1 MTSAKQTAENLVA
14 TLEKAHPEAQGMASV
29 TIGKMS
35 HTRFAVNEIT
45 TAGDTDD
52 TEVSLTVSIGNRHAT
67 ATTSRLDE
75 DAHAELVERAVSMA
89 KLSPE
94 DPEWMGVLGPQSYR
108 PSGPTHDAA
117 TEKATPELRA
127 EAAKAAIGV
136 AKEKGVLGAGFFS
149 TGSIETALASSL
161 SLVASH
167 TATHAL
173 MTSTAR
179 TTDGT
184 GSGWAA
190 AESQRIADVDA
201 RAVATRAADKAL
213 ASQKPRELDPGK
225 YTVVLE
231 PAAVASLVGF
241 LREAMDARKAEEG
254 RSYFAKAGG
263 GTRIG
268 EPVLAKGLSLRSD
281 PSDPLTPGASYDDE
295 GFPLAPITWF
305 ESGALKTLARTRYW
319 AKKSGIAPTGRHG
332 AVGLYGDP
340 GPNAGIDQL
349 VAKVDRGL
357 LVTRFW
363 YVRWLEPKTM
373 AITGLTRDG
382 VYLIEK
388 GKVVA
393 PVANFRFNDS
403 PARVLGSVTAWS
415 NETAR
420 FQGWGRG
427 AVVRTPAIV
436 AHDFNMA
443 SKSAAV

>member
-1 MTSAKQTAENLVA
+1 MTGAKQTATNLIAVVK
-14 TLEKAHPEAQGMASV
+14 KAHPDAEALARV
-29 TIGKMS
+29 TIGSMS
-35 HTRFAVNEIT
+35 HTRYAVNEIT
-45 TAGDTDD
+45 TAGDTDEG
-52 TEVSLTVSIGNRHAT
+52 EVSLTVAIGNRHAT

-75 DAHAELVERAVSMA
+75 EAHAELVERAVAMA
-89 KLSPE
+89 KLSPQ

-108 PSGPTHDAA
+108 PAGPTHDAA
-117 TEKATPELRA
+117 TEKATAAERA
-127 EAAKAAIGV
+127 EASKAAIAI

-149 TGSIETALASSL
+149 TGSIDTALASSL
-161 SLVASH
+161 SLVANSAS
-167 TATHAL
+167 TRAVF
-173 MTSTAR
+173 TSTAR

-190 AESQRIADVDA
+190 AESQRLGEVDA
-201 RAVATRAADKAL
+201 RVVATRAADKAL

-231 PAAVASLVGF
+231 PAAVGSLISF
-241 LREAMDARKAEEG
+241 LREAMDARKADEG
-254 RSYFAKAGG
+254 RSYFSKAGG

-268 EPVLAKGLSLRSD
+268 DAILAKGLSLKSD
-281 PSDPLTPGASYDDE
+281 PSDPLTPAASHDEE

-305 ESGALKTLARTRYW
+305 ESGTLKALVRTRYW
-319 AKKSGIAPTGRHG
+319 AKKSGVAPTGRHSTF
-332 AVGLYGDP
+332 GLYGDP
-340 GPNAGIDQL
+340 GPNAGVDQL

-363 YVRWLEPKTM
+363 YVRWLDPKTM

-388 GKVVA
+388 GKVTA

-420 FQGWGRG
+420 FPGWGRG
-427 AVVRTPAIV
+427 TIIRAPAVV